1 MKYLDHIQYEMPYEV
16 MKAQSL
22 NVYEGRVGGCV
33 RHSLHGRTHVKL
45 MPIMMIMIV
54 VVVMMM
60 IE

>member
-1 MKYLDHIQYEMPYEV
+1 MPYEV

-22 NVYEGRVGGCV
+22 NVGLYKGRVGGCV

-45 MPIMMIMIV
+45 MPMMMIMIV